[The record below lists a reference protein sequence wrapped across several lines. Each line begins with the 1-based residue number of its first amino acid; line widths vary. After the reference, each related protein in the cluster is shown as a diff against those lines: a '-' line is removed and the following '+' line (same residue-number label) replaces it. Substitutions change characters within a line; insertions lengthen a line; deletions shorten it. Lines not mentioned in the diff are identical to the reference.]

1 MLNKESF
8 DLTMEQ
14 QFKVE
19 ALRLQLQ
26 TLDKEKLEECYLD
39 LFILYTKTHNLLL
52 DSMKKQL

>member
-1 MLNKESF
+1 
-8 DLTMEQ
+8 MEQ